1 MESSNLAELRC
12 SLLSAAN
19 KVDEIQQQMQEARAA
34 HCDGEI
40 QLCGESVHAA
50 SKVDEIQG
58 ACERALLT
66 ADERSRACERALLTV
81 AAQSALRAARLSVDA
96 IQAATGGAQ
105 AALDRAEATCDARTV
120 AEALANVH
128 DSIAP
133 IPHASV
139 ARIDV
144 RDALTLWCLSR
155 VGHRNREAFEQ
166 SVEEAFR
173 RPLTETLLASL
184 HKAYWH
190 RLNLVPGR
198 FPSNNV
204 LQHRRG
210 GRRRRGGGALP
221 PVAEEPEAE
230 RVARL
235 HSETVASEQCITAT
249 RALFATSLS
258 KIQGAISCMWATCN
272 DTIDS
277 KPIHDSGFARQTLAP
292 EFGIDRVTPDA
303 TESCVLEVGIG
314 STAAVDL
321 RGVVEAEGAVFA
333 IFWSAKGDKLT
344 PTGHY
349 VSPARAAFLGSK
361 RGDGGSVPS
370 ESCGIELG
378 KNQGPIGHT
387 TGNATRDLETMTE
400 FGINKITTKA
410 KDGGVLEIGFGPT
423 E

>member
-19 KVDEIQQQMQEARAA
+19 KVDEIQQQMQEADKHSR
-34 HCDGEI
+34 
-40 QLCGESVHAA
+40 
-50 SKVDEIQG
+50 

-66 ADERSRACERALLTV
+66 ADEHSRACERALLTV

-96 IQAATGGAQ
+96 IQEATGGAQ
-105 AALDRAEATCDARTV
+105 AALDRAEATCDARKV

-128 DSIAP
+128 DSIAT

-144 RDALTLWCLSR
+144 RDALALWCLSR

-173 RPLTETLLASL
+173 RPLTETLLAPL

-190 RLNLVPGR
+190 RLDLVPGR
-198 FPSNNV
+198 FPSNTV
-204 LQHRRG
+204 TKHRRHS
-210 GRRRRGGGALP
+210 RRRRGGGALP

-258 KIQGAISCMWATCN
+258 KIQGAVSCMWATCN

-292 EFGIDRVTPDA
+292 EFGIVRVTPDA

-333 IFWSAKGDKLT
+333 IFWSAKDDKLT